1 MSYAIKL
8 MASTC
13 WGLGLLP
20 KAPGTWGS
28 LFPLAIVLWCGHF
41 GIVYPWLPIILLC
54 LIATGSLATISLFPF
69 YSEHFGRHD
78 PPQVVS
84 DEVAG
89 QSIALVM
96 MSWLIPETHVSTAQ
110 WIGLAVGAFVLFR
123 FFDIVK
129 PGVINRSQG
138 VCGGRGVLMDDI
150 LAGMIAGGLVLIAGI
165 FIQQM

>member
-1 MSYAIKL
+1 
-8 MASTC
+8 
-13 WGLGLLP
+13 
-20 KAPGTWGS
+20 
-28 LFPLAIVLWCGHF
+28 
-41 GIVYPWLPIILLC
+41 
-54 LIATGSLATISLFPF
+54 
-69 YSEHFGRHD
+69 
-78 PPQVVS
+78 
-84 DEVAG
+84 
-89 QSIALVM
+89 M

-138 VCGGRGVLMDDI
+138 VSGGRGVLMDDI